1 MSLDAIRILEE
12 GYENVISNIGGFV
25 EGLSTP
31 QIALGTAGVGVVVGS
46 GAVGIVSAVR
56 KKVTKKRKKVT
67 KKKKKTKKRKLKF
80 GSKAYRK
87 KYLKKGRRRRTP
99 LQKRR
104 RKIISR
110 KGRQTPY
117 TARGGKDRSTRRIRH
132 TKHGQPYIIL
142 RSGKARFIKKSSAKR
157 SRKMKG
163 GRY

>member
-1 MSLDAIRILEE
+1 MAIDAIRILEE
-12 GYENVISNIGGFV
+12 GYENVISNIGEFT

-31 QIALGTAGVGVVVGS
+31 QLAIGAAGVGAGVGA
-46 GAVGIVSAVR
+46 GAVAIVSAIR

-80 GSKAYRK
+80 GSAAYRK
-87 KYLKKGRRRRTP
+87 KFKKGRRRRTP